1 MSGICLAKAPLTLSL
16 SLQARLGEL
25 ASQRG
30 RIRERVRLGEGTLL
44 QRALPDSLS
53 FWGEDRGSFPFSPWG
68 EGWGEGGFAA

>member
-30 RIRERVRLGEGTLL
+30 RIRERIRLGEGTLL

-53 FWGEDRGSFPFSPWG
+53 PWG
-68 EGWGEGGFAA
+68 EGWGEGVFAA